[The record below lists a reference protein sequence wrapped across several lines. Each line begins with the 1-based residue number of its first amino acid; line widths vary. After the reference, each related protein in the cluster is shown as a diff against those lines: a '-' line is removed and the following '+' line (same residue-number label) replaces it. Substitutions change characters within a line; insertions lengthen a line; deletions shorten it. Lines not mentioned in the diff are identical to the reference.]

1 MRPICLLLLLLS
13 SCVFAQV
20 EPDTKHSNE
29 SMNGMTEL
37 MAQSGTMQA
46 GADKAKANKG
56 KDVDL
61 VALEF
66 GLDMAK
72 RRMASAERSGTITR
86 AEAETKL
93 ADAKR
98 ALEDA
103 KFALNKTDTYDIP
116 RKLAE
121 ADLNLAR
128 QMGRLDDA
136 KAELA
141 QIISMYEGEEF
152 AESSKELVIT
162 RSKRS
167 VEQSEIAMALEKQER
182 KYLEDVLL
190 KRELDAAKRGVK
202 TAQDKLMVAEMR
214 YKEDMESLETK
225 VLEAREGVRKA
236 EAALEKGRK
245 EAGMTDAD
253 EQTDALQALGYLDSA
268 EGGE

>member
-20 EPDTKHSNE
+20 EPDAAHSDK
-29 SMNGMTEL
+29 SMNGKTEM
-37 MAQSGTMQA
+37 MAQSGVMQA
-46 GADKAKANKG
+46 GADQGKASKG
-56 KDVDL
+56 KDVDM

-66 GLDMAK
+66 GLNMAK
-72 RRMASAERSGTITR
+72 RRMASTERNAAITR
-86 AEAETKL
+86 AEAESKL

-98 ALEDA
+98 AVEEA
-103 KFALNKTDTYDIP
+103 KFALTKTDTYDIP

-162 RSKRS
+162 RSKRG
-167 VEQSEIAMALEKQER
+167 VEQSEIAMALEMQER
-182 KYLEDVLL
+182 KYLEEVLL

-202 TAQDKLMVAEMR
+202 TAQDKLAVAELR
-214 YKEDMESLETK
+214 FKEDMQSLETK
-225 VLEAREGVRKA
+225 ALEAREALRKA

-245 EAGMTDAD
+245 DAGMLDAD
-253 EQTDALQALGYLDSA
+253 DDQDETLQALGYLG
-268 EGGE
+268 EGVE